1 MQTNL
6 FCPGTLHEKIINQE
20 IVSGATDCAQ
30 VECFAAYLEILT
42 KGEEGEEGSWG
53 ESKKGAGK
61 VRNSKIQLMWVV
73 GGGGWVL

>member
-20 IVSGATDCAQ
+20 IVSGATDCSQ

-42 KGEEGEEGSWG
+42 KGEEGE
-53 ESKKGAGK
+53 
-61 VRNSKIQLMWVV
+61 
-73 GGGGWVL
+73 GGGGG